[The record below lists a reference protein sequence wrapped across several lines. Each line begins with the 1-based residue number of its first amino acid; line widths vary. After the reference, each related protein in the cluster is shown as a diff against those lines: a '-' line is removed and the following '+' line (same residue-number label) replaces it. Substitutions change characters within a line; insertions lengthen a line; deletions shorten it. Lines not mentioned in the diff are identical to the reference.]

1 MIYVGLAW
9 AQSWV
14 LKLKSLG
21 LCWAATWELG
31 VTEAPSRTRF
41 IASSTIF
48 IEIFSR
54 NMERRRPGQVSKV
67 CKKWVS
73 LKATCSEEKKLD
85 KKSSWAFFKCF
96 QISRWILIL
105 NNFIGAIPQR
115 ELMEVPMVRRGFS
128 QSQHEYLMCA
138 NFWKVELNHLKKTN
152 VSSWVSLFVELAW
165 PTLQLS

>member
-1 MIYVGLAW
+1 MEVAQAFQVILMIYVGLAW

-41 IASSTIF
+41 IALSTIF

-73 LKATCSEEKKLD
+73 LKATCSEEKKLYQ
-85 KKSSWAFFKCF
+85 KSSWAFFEIFSHFSMDFDFEQLYRERYPKGSWWRYQRWQGAFLKASMNIRCVPTF
-96 QISRWILIL
+96 EQLNWTDSR
-105 NNFIGAIPQR
+105 
-115 ELMEVPMVRRGFS
+115 
-128 QSQHEYLMCA
+128 
-138 NFWKVELNHLKKTN
+138 K
-152 VSSWVSLFVELAW
+152 
-165 PTLQLS
+165 PT